1 VSGARDIAILTQWGG
16 RRAAALDLAVWLG
29 VVALALVG
37 ASFGRRLGVPAQAWA
52 MVAAP
57 GQIVTTLL
65 LRRRGETW
73 ASLGFSRPR
82 SARRVAG
89 LVALGYVGAMAVNA
103 LGVLLIF
110 PLFHL
115 ARPSFG
121 AFGGLKGHPALYA
134 YWLVAA
140 WLSAATSQ

>member
-57 GQIVTTLL
+57 GQMLVLVIVTTLL

-73 ASLGFSRPR
+73 ASLGF
-82 SARRVAG
+82 AG
-89 LVALGYVGAMAVNA
+89 SPVSW
-103 LGVLLIF
+103 
-110 PLFHL
+110 P
-115 ARPSFG
+115 
-121 AFGGLKGHPALYA
+121 
-134 YWLVAA
+134 W
-140 WLSAATSQ
+140 ATSGPWRSTPSGSC